1 MPCSLFTDLGTR
13 PTIQLLVDL
22 IYAGQN
28 RHSADSSLYVQCL
41 AAILRLPVHQSENNF
56 LSLKQSFADE
66 TNRIFFQDGLDWKK
80 LVKDHFNN
88 VRISSKNR
96 KFENLYFFQKKKSWK
111 TQFFCLKF
119 FRWSKLCFYFPEK
132 KIIFSWNFSAN
143 NKLQAATIFKEIWNM
158 ELWNNLKNGN
168 CFWKMIFLI
177 NFWRKM
183 KIFEKIWKM
192 NFFEKIWKMNFFE
205 KIWKM
210 KIFEKNWKKNV

>member
-96 KFENLYFFQKKKSWK
+96 EILKRGISCSRNSWK
-111 TQFFCLKF
+111 TETKVLQKF
-119 FRWSKLCFYFPEK
+119 FLGISILFLLPWK
-132 KIIFSWNFSAN
+132 KSFFFWNFSPN
-143 NKLQAATIFKEIWNM
+143 NKLKIVEI
-158 ELWNNLKNGN
+158 
-168 CFWKMIFLI
+168 
-177 NFWRKM
+177 
-183 KIFEKIWKM
+183 
-192 NFFEKIWKMNFFE
+192 
-205 KIWKM
+205 
-210 KIFEKNWKKNV
+210 